1 MTLYDTEKGM
11 NTIKEYTE
19 AIRYMRDSGF
29 ITRKKWEEL
38 KFRMLNAT
46 GAKEL
51 EALYAEAKGTKP
63 QKPFEAKNKNRNA
76 RTVICVETGEVF
88 NSIKAAA
95 ESNGVIHQR
104 IWDTCNGKSPSVNGL
119 HFEYLEGK

>member
-1 MTLYDTEKGM
+1 MIWDTERGM

-38 KFRMLNAT
+38 KFRMLNAKD
-46 GAKEL
+46 AKEL
-51 EALYAEAKGTKP
+51 ESIYAEAKGTKP
-63 QKPFEAKNKNRNA
+63 QKPFEAKSKGRNA
-76 RTVICVETGEVF
+76 RMVICIETGEVF
-88 NSIKAAA
+88 ASIKAAA
-95 ESNGVIHQR
+95 ERNGVIHQR
-104 IWDTCNGKSPSVNGL
+104 IWDALNGKSSNVNGR